1 MSFNINSAI
10 QSHTAVL
17 TGIKNYSQWSRQVH
31 ALLTMAGWWSIIE
44 GISTHA
50 GQADAAAQATWIAKT
65 GVSVQPWCGRE
76 AYHEGKVRRGCVHVS
91 GMRRTCGRLR
101 TMCDR

>member
-1 MSFNINSAI
+1 M
-10 QSHTAVL
+10 
-17 TGIKNYSQWSRQVH
+17 
-31 ALLTMAGWWSIIE
+31 
-44 GISTHA
+44 
-50 GQADAAAQATWIAKT
+50 T

-101 TMCDR
+101 VMRDRWGRHEAGMRRTAIHVTHEASGSGL